1 MKKQILFIAI
11 ALLSL
16 GVGSAFGQTATH
28 TSAPKDLVT
37 CTNDALHPFAGKPYD
52 YSVTTAPAT
61 GKYTWWATT
70 VPSFITAG
78 VLQNTVANVKVS
90 PDVIATTPA
99 DYNSLTSTSS
109 TIQLTWG
116 TAIIA
121 AAMAPT
127 STPTFVAVY
136 YTGTTCADNL
146 KVYQV
151 EPINAF
157 TVDITNV
164 KNDTKAAL
172 AYGAAESQCYAKVQ
186 SATWSGNKMTYDYGT
201 NILYFEVVAAN
212 FTGTWTPTF
221 TLTGLDAA
229 QSAVIVWDYSTSF
242 TAPVTVTSGTASAT
256 AVTTAVTNTSN
267 GVSIFV
273 RVTVSN
279 QTYEGLSDKV
289 ISLGVTGTNSA
300 GQRDVLATDCATPA
314 TLASNTTTQT
324 LNLRPT
330 VTNNTVV
337 GTFEQP

>member
-1 MKKQILFIAI
+1 MKKQILFLAI
-11 ALLSL
+11 VLLTFSF
-16 GVGSAFGQTATH
+16 GSVFGQATH
-28 TSAPKDLVT
+28 TSAPKDLVS

-52 YSVTTAPAT
+52 YSVTTSPST

-78 VLQNTVANVKVS
+78 ILQNNIAGNAKGS
-90 PDVIATTPA
+90 PDVIPTVPA
-99 DYNSLTSTSS
+99 DYNSATSTAS

-136 YTGTTCADNL
+136 YTGTSCADNL
-146 KVYQV
+146 KVYQI

-164 KNDTKAAL
+164 KNDTKAPL
-172 AYGAAESQCYAKVQ
+172 AYGTAESQCYAKVQ
-186 SATWSGNKMTYDYGT
+186 SATWNPATGKMVYDYGT
-201 NILYFEVVAAN
+201 NTLYFEVVAAN

-221 TLTGLDAA
+221 TL
-229 QSAVIVWDYSTSF
+229 SALEAGQTATIVWDYSTSF
-242 TAPVTVTSGTASAT
+242 TSPVSVTSGSASAT
-256 AVTTAVTNTSN
+256 AVTTALTNTSA

-273 RVTVSN
+273 KVTISN
-279 QTYEGLSDKV
+279 HTWEGIADKA
-289 ISLGVTGTNSA
+289 ITLTVTGTNSA
-300 GQRDVLATDCATPA
+300 GQRDVVFNECATA
-314 TLASNTTTQT
+314 DTNTAVQT

-330 VTNNTVV
+330 VTDNTDL